1 MRAEYFHYFCLSY
14 SNPTK
19 MTYQDIIVEKQGA
32 ITYIYLNRP
41 DALNALSPNMV
52 HELKLALLTISQDF
66 SCKVLIV
73 KGNGRAF
80 SAGVDL
86 KAMNESLIGGQF
98 TADEILQNG
107 NEIARILRTMPQPAI
122 ALVHGHCYTGATEL
136 MMFFDLIIASEDAKI
151 GDTHAKW
158 GILPKWGMSQRLPRL
173 VGILK
178 AKEMSF
184 TCKPISGKE
193 AERIGLV
200 NRAVHLQDL
209 DNAGLEMANDI
220 MKNSAQTIAA
230 FKHLYNEGMDTT
242 LAEGLKIESE
252 FLTDI
257 TDRTEFLREFEK
269 NK

>member
-1 MRAEYFHYFCLSY
+1 
-14 SNPTK
+14 
-19 MTYQDIIVEKQGA
+19 
-32 ITYIYLNRP
+32 
-41 DALNALSPNMV
+41 
-52 HELKLALLTISQDF
+52 
-66 SCKVLIV
+66 
-73 KGNGRAF
+73 
-80 SAGVDL
+80 
-86 KAMNESLIGGQF
+86 
-98 TADEILQNG
+98 
-107 NEIARILRTMPQPAI
+107 
-122 ALVHGHCYTGATEL
+122 VHGHCYTGATEL
-136 MMFFDLIIASEDAKI
+136 MMFFDLIIATEDAKI

-173 VGILK
+173 VGVLK

-200 NRAVHLQDL
+200 NRAVPLEDL
-209 DNAGLEMANDI
+209 ENVGMEMANDI
-220 MKNSAQTIAA
+220 LQNSAQTIAA
-230 FKHLYNEGMDTT
+230 FKHLYNEGMNTT

>member
-1 MRAEYFHYFCLSY
+1 
-14 SNPTK
+14 
-19 MTYQDIIVEKQGA
+19 MTYQNIIIEKQES
-32 ITYIYLNRP
+32 ITIISLNRP
-41 DALNALSPNMV
+41 ATLNALSPNLMR
-52 HELKLALLTISQDF
+52 ELKLALQEIKDDS

-73 KGNGRAF
+73 KGSGRAF

-86 KAMNESLIGGQF
+86 KAMNESLVGGQF
-98 TADEILQNG
+98 TADEILQDG
-107 NEIARILRTMPQPAI
+107 NEIARILRTMPQPTI

-136 MMFFDLIIASEDAKI
+136 MMFFDLIIAAEDAKI

-173 VGILK
+173 VGVLK

-184 TCKPISGKE
+184 TCKPITGKE
-193 AERIGLV
+193 AEKIGLV
-200 NRAVHLQDL
+200 NRAVPLEDL
-209 DNAGLEMANDI
+209 ENAGMEMANEI
-220 MKNSAQTIAA
+220 LKNSAQTIAA
-230 FKHLYNEGMDTT
+230 IKHLYNDGMNTT

-257 TDRTEFLREFEK
+257 TDRTEFLRGFEK

>member
-1 MRAEYFHYFCLSY
+1 M
-14 SNPTK
+14 P
-19 MTYQDIIVEKQGA
+19 YQDLIIEKQEK
-32 ITYIYLNRP
+32 ITIISLNRP
-41 DALNALSPNMV
+41 ASLNALSPNLMR
-52 HELKLALLTISQDF
+52 ELKLALQEIKDDS

-73 KGNGRAF
+73 KGSGRAF

-86 KAMNESLIGGQF
+86 KAMNESLVGGQF
-98 TADEILQNG
+98 TADEILQDG
-107 NEIARILRTMPQPAI
+107 NEIAQILRKMPQPAI

-136 MMFFDLIIASEDAKI
+136 MMFFDLIIAAEDTKI

-173 VGILK
+173 VGVLK

-193 AERIGLV
+193 AEKIGLV
-200 NRAVHLQDL
+200 NRAVPLENL
-209 DNAGLEMANDI
+209 ENAGMEMANEI
-220 MKNSAQTIAA
+220 LKNSAQTIAA
-230 FKHLYNEGMDTT
+230 IKHLYNDGMNTT

-257 TDRTEFLREFEK
+257 TDRTEFLRGFEK